1 MTEHIHTKAFISYS
15 LIWSPAV
22 ARFLISMLPTCNKYR
37 NKYLLLKPSPFGKC
51 CFYPLIP
58 ESLYSFYK
66 TIFSIL
72 VPYAFPWAYFMNVYF
87 DLEINIGTL
96 YKVMSLGSQ
105 GFYFRNLSLQAYF
118 FFKAAR
124 LVYWTSIYS
133 KFYIFK
139 FLYIQ
144 QFSSFCHIYY
154 LLTPVPLCLWYF

>member
-1 MTEHIHTKAFISYS
+1 MDRGAWEATVHRVANSGTWLSTPHTKAFIFCS

-22 ARFLISMLPTCNKYR
+22 KFLMSMLPTCDKHR
-37 NKYLLLKPSPFGKC
+37 NKYLLLKSSPFGKC

-87 DLEINIGTL
+87 DLEINIRTL
-96 YKVMSLGSQ
+96 CKVMSLGYQ

-118 FFKAAR
+118 FLR
-124 LVYWTSIYS
+124 LQV
-133 KFYIFK
+133 
-139 FLYIQ
+139 
-144 QFSSFCHIYY
+144 
-154 LLTPVPLCLWYF
+154 